1 MKIKIVAGIIA
12 FIITIGM
19 WYHQEISAPRDLIVH
34 HELYVNDHYAFI
46 KPPSSDL
53 IEIFTDDGINV
64 KICKGGLNNCQEIK
78 MK

>member
-1 MKIKIVAGIIA
+1 MKIKIIAGIIA

-19 WYHQEISAPRDLIVH
+19 WYHQEISAP
-34 HELYVNDHYAFI
+34 
-46 KPPSSDL
+46 KDL